1 MIRGENNCAQ
11 HRSKAQHWTQTKG
24 NNTQGAL
31 QRPRTTREKKC
42 SSMRRFW
49 AFLAAHGLLTT
60 QISRVKLHN
69 TQSRGKKTKK
79 TTKKSHQSLSSEA

>member
-31 QRPRTTREKKC
+31 KRPRNNKGEEKV
-42 SSMRRFW
+42 
-49 AFLAAHGLLTT
+49 LLNETFG
-60 QISRVKLHN
+60 HF
-69 TQSRGKKTKK
+69 
-79 TTKKSHQSLSSEA
+79 